1 VGFSRY
7 SRENPSK
14 KGVYITLLKYDP
26 FSGVPVSYIYIALT
40 IIFTVYGQI
49 VIKWQASNAGPF
61 PEDFND
67 KFLFL
72 LRLVFNPWVL
82 SGLAAAFLASL
93 AWMAAMTKFDLSHA
107 YPFMSLAFV
116 LVLFLSAF
124 FFNEP
129 LTFSKIAGMALIVGG
144 ILVGSQ

>member
-1 VGFSRY
+1 VGFSGY
-7 SRENPSK
+7 FRENPSK

-61 PEDFND
+61 PEDFS
-67 KFLFL
+67 
-72 LRLVFNPWVL
+72 LVFNPWVL

>member
-1 VGFSRY
+1 M
-7 SRENPSK
+7 
-14 KGVYITLLKYDP
+14 LLKYDS

-67 KFLFL
+67 KLLFL